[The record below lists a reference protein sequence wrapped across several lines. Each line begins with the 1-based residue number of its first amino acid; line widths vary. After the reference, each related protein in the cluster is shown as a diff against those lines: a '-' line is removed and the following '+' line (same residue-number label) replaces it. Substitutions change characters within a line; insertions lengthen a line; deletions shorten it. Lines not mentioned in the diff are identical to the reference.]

1 MLSCDLCLAFQL
13 GERLAGH
20 GERKMRREGEEGGG
34 NFLCAVAK
42 TSQAAAIEIKPKTKP
57 NPRQL
62 QDIVR
67 SETKDSGD
75 KLAGTNL
82 HRAGDN
88 EK

>member
-1 MLSCDLCLAFQL
+1 MFGFPIRRTLARRR
-13 GERLAGH
+13 GKGD
-20 GERKMRREGEEGGG
+20 GERKGGG

-42 TSQAAAIEIKPKTKP
+42 TSQVAAIEIKPKTKP

-67 SETKDSGD
+67 NETKDSGD

>member
-1 MLSCDLCLAFQL
+1 MFSCDLCLAFQL
-13 GERLAGH
+13 GERLP
-20 GERKMRREGEEGGG
+20 GEGEKGMGREGEEGGG

-67 SETKDSGD
+67 SKTKDSGD